1 METPSTGPAHSPAQR
16 TGSTEPHQPNRPAD
30 SGWPSEPTPGVVRIA
45 GVELGAGRPKIVVP
59 LMPRASSEVAAAV
72 AALHGQPVDVIE
84 WRVDHVTDPER
95 AAAVGVA
102 LRTETGLPVLM
113 TYRTDRE
120 GGQGTLADADYAAL
134 LRRLLRLDLA
144 DAVDV
149 EYRRDPVAVASVV
162 NAAHAAGLPVIT
174 SFHDFD
180 STPDLESLLG
190 TLREQAASGGDVLKM
205 AVTPRTALDV
215 ATLLTASATAASH
228 LPQHPLISISM
239 GSLGLVSRV
248 AAETFGSCATFASVG
263 ESSAPGQLPAATLA
277 PLLGLFS
284 RD

>member
-1 METPSTGPAHSPAQR
+1 METHSTDPARSSA
-16 TGSTEPHQPNRPAD
+16 RPD
-30 SGWPSEPTPGVVRIA
+30 QPTPGVVRIA
-45 GVELGAGRPKIVVP
+45 GLELGAGRPKIVVP
-59 LMPRASSEVAAAV
+59 LMPRASSDVATAV

-84 WRVDHVTDPER
+84 WRVDHVADPEH

-102 LRTETGLPVLM
+102 LRTETALPVLM

-120 GGQGTLADADYAAL
+120 GGRGTLVDADYAAL

-149 EYRRDPVAVASVV
+149 EYRRDPAAVASVID
-162 NAAHAAGLPVIT
+162 AAHATGLPVVA
-174 SFHDFD
+174 SFHDFAA
-180 STPDLESLLG
+180 TPDLESLLG
-190 TLREQAASGGDVLKM
+190 TLQEQAAAGGDVLKI
-205 AVTPRTALDV
+205 AVTPRSAQDV
-215 ATLLTASATAASH
+215 ATLLAASATAASRF
-228 LPQHPLISISM
+228 PRHPLISISM

-277 PLLGLFS
+277 PLLGLFA